1 MAKIKV
7 KCEPELTT
15 LVKINGDCRHHIYMG
30 RIKDSGRNT
39 EPVHFDADA
48 NFVVLEVGKR
58 GSGKSF
64 GMGAALEA
72 FCTRELNSSLA
83 SHGENRRGVLLLDP
97 LDVHWTAIYPLREGV
112 SPHMDEQ
119 NALLRRWQ
127 DVSVEP
133 INVRVFMPAGKGK
146 AEDPAAFVPF
156 QIPVSDLTPEDF
168 ALLYDANLVRD
179 PAGMLLFE
187 LYEKVTRLGY
197 VVRGT
202 GHRPKAI
209 FGLEDLLRC
218 LDDDEIRDPDRG
230 FNRETIRAVSQRL
243 RTWLSDP
250 LFQSDTGTPISELI
264 RAGQLSILCLNRL
277 SEDMRSV
284 ITGVL
289 VRKIKQERT
298 RSSQVERRQAFDST
312 PVYEDFHMPRVI
324 LAIDEAQMILPSS
337 GGGPARQAIDS
348 YILEGRNF
356 GLSVW
361 LATQRPKG
369 AISSKAMSQL
379 DTLIIHRL
387 SSADDLQTI
396 GELVQNALPSK
407 IRINDR
413 DADYS
418 DLIRSLEV
426 GMALVSNDSV
436 SRSFVM
442 DVRPR
447 IVAHGG
453 KAF

>member
-1 MAKIKV
+1 
-7 KCEPELTT
+7 
-15 LVKINGDCRHHIYMG
+15 
-30 RIKDSGRNT
+30 
-39 EPVHFDADA
+39 
-48 NFVVLEVGKR
+48 
-58 GSGKSF
+58 
-64 GMGAALEA
+64 
-72 FCTRELNSSLA
+72 
-83 SHGENRRGVLLLDP
+83 
-97 LDVHWTAIYPLREGV
+97 
-112 SPHMDEQ
+112 
-119 NALLRRWQ
+119 
-127 DVSVEP
+127 
-133 INVRVFMPAGKGK
+133 MPAGKNQ

-156 QIPVSDLTPEDF
+156 QVPVSDLTPEDF
-168 ALLYDANLVRD
+168 ALLYGTNLVRE

-197 VVRGT
+197 VVRG
-202 GHRPKAI
+202 GGQRPKTS
-209 FGLEDLLRC
+209 FGLEDLLKC

-250 LFQSDTGTPISELI
+250 LFQSNTGTPISELI

-298 RSSQVERRQAFDST
+298 RSSQIERRTAFDAT
-312 PVYEDFHMPRVI
+312 PVQQDSHMPRVI

-387 SSADDLQTI
+387 SSVDDLQTI
-396 GELVQNALPSK
+396 G
-407 IRINDR
+407 
-413 DADYS
+413 
-418 DLIRSLEV
+418 
-426 GMALVSNDSV
+426 
-436 SRSFVM
+436 
-442 DVRPR
+442 
-447 IVAHGG
+447 
-453 KAF
+453 